1 MLPWPISEIDIASH
15 PPAPS
20 YPGAP
25 PLCRLDATYAGA
37 GCVRVPRELRRL
49 GEELQFGRHVSALPP
64 VYTGGLSGGADRPVH
79 VCVSVSVSAG
89 RALQVTHLRGGCH
102 VVRVRLGRR
111 GRDLRLPAVA
121 DNSRYRATGRREH
134 RDAGQLAPAP
144 PPWRRRLEPPRG
156 RGQQG
161 RDLGCDAVLQ
171 DLPRALDL
179 RRRPGA
185 RFVRAAPGSC
195 AGAPGKRLQLSS
207 DRLDLSR
214 CLARAVPGE
223 ADL

>member
-64 VYTGGLSGGADRPVH
+64 VSAGGLSGGADRPVH

-89 RALQVTHLRGGCH
+89 PALPVTHLRGGGH
-102 VVRVRLGRR
+102 VIPVRPGRR
-111 GRDLRLPAVA
+111 GRDLRLSAVA
-121 DNSRYRATGRREH
+121 DNSRYRPTASPEH
-134 RDAGQLAPAP
+134 KDAGQLESP
-144 PPWRRRLEPPRG
+144 PTPRLG
-156 RGQQG
+156 R
-161 RDLGCDAVLQ
+161 L
-171 DLPRALDL
+171 
-179 RRRPGA
+179 
-185 RFVRAAPGSC
+185 
-195 AGAPGKRLQLSS
+195 
-207 DRLDLSR
+207 
-214 CLARAVPGE
+214 
-223 ADL
+223 

>member
-1 MLPWPISEIDIASH
+1 MLPVAPRTARRTFSAASASARAVTALVCAQSRSPRLMQSSATWASCAACSTCRAASSRSMLPWPISEIDIASH

-89 RALQVTHLRGGCH
+89 RALQVTHLRGGC
-102 VVRVRLGRR
+102 
-111 GRDLRLPAVA
+111 PAVLFNLVHRA
-121 DNSRYRATGRREH
+121 PERQPSSVDVQRRYH
-134 RDAGQLAPAP
+134 SP
-144 PPWRRRLEPPRG
+144 
-156 RGQQG
+156 
-161 RDLGCDAVLQ
+161 CH
-171 DLPRALDL
+171 
-179 RRRPGA
+179 
-185 RFVRAAPGSC
+185 
-195 AGAPGKRLQLSS
+195 
-207 DRLDLSR
+207 
-214 CLARAVPGE
+214 
-223 ADL
+223 